1 MQVNTWHKW
10 SKGETAMSYTE
21 LQHLSTTEF
30 KRLCGVS
37 RDTFAQMVEVL
48 RPQLER
54 VGRRCRLNK
63 LSTEDQLLIT
73 LEYWREYR
81 SQFHI
86 GTSWGLHETTVGRII
101 RKVEDLLIKC
111 GKFRLPS
118 QRALYQP
125 GWKWKVMVVDVG
137 EMEIE
142 RPKKNKNATTV
153 VSNIAIR

>member
-1 MQVNTWHKW
+1 
-10 SKGETAMSYTE
+10 MSYTE

-54 VGRRCRLNK
+54 VGRRGGQNK

-125 GWKWKVMVVDVG
+125 GWEWKVMVVDVG